1 MLQTA
6 LGTPSRREPLPAAP
20 PVDEAAPGLRAELDA
35 INDELKVLHSS
46 TFALRAYAETWV
58 AFVCLSSVGKLV
70 WDWAHTDGN
79 FPLLAVVLLGG
90 VGLAAGVDAVR
101 QRVKQHRLARVEE
114 TRLARQRHLRQALGL
129 DEVVFP

>member
-6 LGTPSRREPLPAAP
+6 LSPSTRREPPPAAP
-20 PVDEAAPGLRAELDA
+20 PVDEIVVGLRAELDA

-58 AFVCLSSVGKLV
+58 AFVCLSSAGKLT
-70 WDWAHTDGN
+70 WDWAHTAGD
-79 FPLLAVVLLGG
+79 FPIFAVPLAVL
-90 VGLAAGVDAVR
+90 GLAAGVDAVI

-114 TRLARQRHLRQALGL
+114 TQLARQRQLRQELGL

>member
-6 LGTPSRREPLPAAP
+6 VRSSTRREPPPVAP
-20 PVDEAAPGLRAELDA
+20 PVDDLTQGLRAELDA

-58 AFVCLSSVGKLV
+58 AFVCLSSAGKLL
-70 WDWAHTDGN
+70 WDWTHTAGN
-79 FPLLAVVLLGG
+79 FPLLAVPLAVLG
-90 VGLAAGVDAVR
+90 VVTAVDAIV

-114 TRLARQRHLRQALGL
+114 TRLARQRELRQELGL
-129 DEVVFP
+129 DELAFP